1 MVYAIALGLI
11 VYVRIAFPLF
21 LPLSLTVSSPTA
33 TTGSLGY
40 LYSVG
45 VHDSIDLTK
54 YTSMVLKVYN
64 VRVETGWEKRVGG
77 LNRDMSGG
85 EYSIQ
90 CKTAGKGYI

>member
-1 MVYAIALGLI
+1 MRFLVYI
-11 VYVRIAFPLF
+11 VHPSEFRA
-21 LPLSLTVSSPTA
+21 SL
-33 TTGSLGY
+33 LNLKID
-40 LYSVG
+40 LYFVG

-90 CKTAGKGYI
+90 CKTVGKGYI